1 MGIEVQ
7 IAMFLISTAFQV
19 DQHKKMKKRQ
29 EAAAEARKGS
39 QFTVQ
44 SDAIALPL
52 VYGKQLLGG
61 VQFDHKIST
70 DYSHRAPDSGT
81 NSFVNNM
88 GASVSG
94 TKNEFMYAKQ
104 AICVGG
110 INRAVHVTVNS
121 KAWNHREY
129 QKGQRIVVHPN
140 GGASTML
147 TANGYSSFDRFT
159 NIAYA
164 EEVFRLDRE
173 ENNYSGA
180 PNVQFYVEGMKI
192 RKITESGGTY
202 TVNTTREYSNNP
214 AYVLLDYLTNSTYGK
229 GLDDTEINLETFY
242 NAAQV
247 CDETVLSGADIAGHV
262 HGAKPYSNYPTYA
275 QFPNPNSWGYED
287 MYLKDDATGNYY
299 RWSQTNTDK
308 DNPTGQYVPVS
319 LPTRNIP
326 LYECNVAL
334 DTEKPIRD
342 NIEAIMTSMNYAELT
357 WDSDGKY
364 KLSLEYPETEGE
376 TTALVTQAFD
386 EDNIVL
392 DTFNTTFPSASDR
405 FNHMTISYLNEHED
419 FKSDSVSWPPKGGTV
434 HNTYVGED
442 NNQQFESSV
451 SPDTITDPY
460 HALAK
465 AEQLVRSSRAIYTVD
480 FVVNRDG
487 LKTEPGDF
495 ITVLLPEAGITT
507 AETLRVQSVEIQEN
521 FNAKITAY
529 KFDEGILAWN
539 IADGIAYPKAE
550 IYDFA
555 TENVT
560 NLALTQ
566 SSLKEFELGALEW
579 DYSDDEGNGNF
590 TYEVCYKKS
599 SDSNFEFLGT
609 NNGTN
614 FKFGRLKDIETTTQY
629 DFKVIVKTP
638 LGQRSSGT
646 TISNVTVNRAPGPVV
661 ALSATEELYVTNNAA
676 GVKSRALL
684 EWTPDYSGLNPAYYL
699 VEYRKAG
706 ETDFTSLG
714 TVVAD
719 HVTVPDVSHAIYDF
733 KITPYSDFHVQGP
746 SVTFVKTI
754 VGLDARPSDP
764 TGFAGN
770 INEGQINL
778 SWDKSTDLDVVYGGT
793 CEIRFHSESNASAS
807 WETASVLVES
817 LSGNTNNKTVP
828 TLQGTFLIKFKDSR
842 GNYSLNPAL
851 FISTFFDTSFN
862 QVDIVDEHTQ
872 WLGSKTNCSKIGN
885 FLVLDTNQT
894 NMTYYFNN
902 VVDLGEVITARVSP
916 QITSSVTLRGID
928 FADYEDVSLVDNI
941 AGPLQNASLRVEVS
955 TTQDDP
961 NAASPTWTSYELL
974 TVSSFTCRGLRFRF
988 IGAAENTNTRILLTE
1003 LAILIDKKDVTKV
1016 GSATSSTA
1024 NDTTVTFATPFY
1036 AGIGGTTAPS
1046 IGIGIIG
1053 GSLGDEILI
1062 TSRDR
1067 NGFSYSIYNSGSRV
1081 ARSIDWQA
1089 IGQ

>member
-7 IAMFLISTAFQV
+7 IAMFILSTAFQV
-19 DQHKKMKKRQ
+19 DQHKKMKKKQ
-29 EAAAEARKGS
+29 QAAAEARKGS

-61 VQFDHKIST
+61 VQFDHTISPN
-70 DYSHRAPDSGT
+70 YNHRAPDANT
-81 NSFVNNM
+81 NSFINGM
-88 GASVSG
+88 GSSVSG

-129 QKGQRIVVHPN
+129 QHGQRIVVHPN

-147 TANGYSSFDRFT
+147 TANGYSNLDKFT
-159 NIAYA
+159 NIAYS
-164 EEVFRLDRE
+164 EQVFRLDRD

-192 RKITESGGTY
+192 RKITNTSGTY

-247 CDETVLSGADIAGHV
+247 CEETVLIGADIAGHV
-262 HGAKPYSNYPTYA
+262 NSAKPYSNYPTYA
-275 QFPNPNSWGYED
+275 QFPNPDTWGFED

-299 RWSQTNTDK
+299 SWSKTGGDK
-308 DNPTGQYVPVS
+308 DNPTGQYVPVT

-376 TTALVTQAFD
+376 TTALITQAFD
-386 EDNIVL
+386 KDSIIL
-392 DTFNTTFPSASDR
+392 DSFNTTFPSASDR

-419 FKSDSVSWPPKGGTV
+419 FKSDSVSWPPKGGAV
-434 HNTYVGED
+434 HSTYVGED

-465 AEQLVRSSRAIYTVD
+465 AEQLVRSSRAIFTVD
-480 FVVNRDG
+480 FVVNRTG

-495 ITVLLPEAGITT
+495 ITVQLDEAGMTT
-507 AETLRVQSVEIQEN
+507 AETFRVQSVEVQEN
-521 FNAKITAY
+521 FNVKITAY
-529 KFDEGILAWN
+529 RFSEDILAWN

-550 IYDFA
+550 IYDFS
-555 TENVT
+555 TPNVT
-560 NLALTQ
+560 AL
-566 SSLKEFELGALEW
+566 SLSQNALREFEFGQLNWSYA
-579 DYSDDEGNGNF
+579 DDAGNGNF
-590 TYEVCYKKS
+590 TYEVSYKKS
-599 SDSNFEFLGT
+599 SDASFVFLGT
-609 NNGTN
+609 TN
-614 FKFGRLKDIETTTQY
+614 ALSFNFGRLVDIETNSLY
-629 DFKVIVKTP
+629 DFKVIVRTP

-646 TISNVTVNRAPGPVV
+646 TISNVTVSNAPGAVV
-661 ALSATEELYVTNNAA
+661 ALTATEELYVTNNAA

-684 EWTPDYSGLNPAYYL
+684 EWTPDLSGLNPAYYL

-706 ETDFTSLG
+706 DVDFTSLG
-714 TVVAD
+714 TVSAD
-719 HVTVPDVSHAIYDF
+719 HITVPDVSHAIYDF
-733 KITPYSDFHVQGP
+733 KITPYSDFHIAGAA
-746 SVTFVKTI
+746 VTFVKTI
-754 VGLDARPSDP
+754 VGLDAKPSDP

-793 CEIRFHSESNASAS
+793 CEIRFHSEANATAS
-807 WETASVLVES
+807 WETASILVES

-842 GNYSLNPAL
+842 GNYSDNPAL

-862 QVDIVDEHTQ
+862 QIDLIDEHTQ
-872 WLGSKTNCSKIGN
+872 WLGAKTNCTKVGN
-885 FLVLDTNQT
+885 FLVLDNNQT
-894 NMTYYFNN
+894 DMTYYFDN
-902 VVDLGEVITARVSP
+902 VIDLGEVISVRVSP
-916 QITSSVTLRGID
+916 QLTSSVTLRGID
-928 FADYEDVSLVDNI
+928 VEDYEDISLVDNI
-941 AGPLQNASLRVEVS
+941 AGPLQNASLKVEVS

-961 NAASPTWTSYELL
+961 NSGSPTWSSYELL

-988 IGAAENTNTRILLTE
+988 LGVAENTNTRIILTE
-1003 LAILIDKKDVTKV
+1003 LAILLDKKDVTKV
-1016 GSATSSTA
+1016 GSATTSTT

-1046 IGIGIIG
+1046 VGLGIIG
-1053 GSLGDEILI
+1053 GSLGDEVLI

-1067 NGFSYSIYNSGSRV
+1067 VGFSYSIYNSGSRV
-1081 ARSIDWQA
+1081 SRDTDWQA